1 MKTNTYKK
9 KKRKKRNPAFL
20 LTVFLFQLETTPLH
34 CDALGDGAHHSRL
47 SLGWDGACLIKMGQ
61 PTIALVVGPPLRKDK
76 PLGWEGF
83 SKLEKSMDF

>member
-9 KKRKKRNPAFL
+9 KKKKKRNPAFL

-34 CDALGDGAHHSRL
+34 CDALGDGTHHSRL

-61 PTIALVVGPPLRKDK
+61 PTVALVVGPPSERTNH
-76 PLGWEGF
+76 LGGRG
-83 SKLEKSMDF
+83 SQN